1 MAADILRVTI
11 SSNSSSKLGI
21 LKVAREN
28 QMVGLTEIEA
38 IGIIAYFDNTH
49 SGRLHY
55 PE

>member
-1 MAADILRVTI
+1 MIFF
-11 SSNSSSKLGI
+11 NSSSRVEFLN
-21 LKVAREN
+21 RSYRDN